1 MKMIKELKEDIIEYK
16 RVEDLYNRLVGVE
29 EDFSKFVPK
38 ETDLDTLRKS
48 LIKAGFLLQVLM
60 KEELRKIEE
69 RDNGNDN

>member
-60 KEELRKIEE
+60 KEELKKIEE
-69 RDNGNDN
+69 SGNGNDN

>member
-1 MKMIKELKEDIIEYK
+1 MIKELKEDIIEYK

-60 KEELRKIEE
+60 KEELKKIEE
-69 RDNGNDN
+69 SGNGNDN